1 MTKIE
6 ERMKKM
12 IEENCTD
19 EIAGVAVTKLVEGKI
34 TLEKQDEFTVVFRDT
49 GFRKRGDIFS
59 KSEFAPYFD
68 NLFLQLFP
76 ARFDMILRTTGSV
89 LKNRLNCTNSGIKK
103 VVVKVDHGIRV
114 DDDLPYMCPYVH
126 TQAWGNE
133 DAEPIGDQVLREV
146 AEIIT
151 ENLELLTDTFLRE
164 LKEIAEGLEWE
175 E

>member
-6 ERMKKM
+6 ERMKRM
-12 IEENCTD
+12 IEENYRD
-19 EIAGVAVTKLVEGKI
+19 EIAGVVVAKLIEGKI
-34 TLEKQDEFTVVFRDT
+34 TLEKQDEFVVVFKDT

-68 NLFLQLFP
+68 DLFLQMFP
-76 ARFDMILRTTGSV
+76 ARFDMILRTVGSM
-89 LKNRLNCTNSGIKK
+89 LKNQLNCTKSGIEK
-103 VVVKVDHGIRV
+103 VIVKVDHGIRV

-133 DAEPIGDQVLREV
+133 DAEPIEDQVLREV

-151 ENLELLTDTFLRE
+151 ENLELLTDTFLQE
-164 LKEIAEGLEWE
+164 LKEIAEGMPE
-175 E
+175 